1 MKKEEELMEKERQE
15 QETDP
20 LQDKGKNT
28 KQHPC
33 RSAIGAHCMMG
44 RGRFHHHV
52 STKRSGD

>member
-15 QETDP
+15 QETDL

-33 RSAIGAHCMMG
+33 RSAIGAH
-44 RGRFHHHV
+44 
-52 STKRSGD
+52 TA